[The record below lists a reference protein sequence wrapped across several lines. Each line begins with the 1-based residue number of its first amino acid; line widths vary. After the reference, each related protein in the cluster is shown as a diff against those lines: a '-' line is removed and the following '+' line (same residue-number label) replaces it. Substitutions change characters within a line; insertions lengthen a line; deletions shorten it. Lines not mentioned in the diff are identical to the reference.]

1 MVSTITHPDRPESQR
16 YLVEE
21 DEEHAVA
28 QNGPNGNVG
37 KDTGNQASMVR
48 HHDGSVRVDG
58 HKGPCQRARHSR
70 QVDEPRIV
78 VVAEV
83 ERGEVDKVEDQDYLR
98 PHSVPMDEEQH
109 PDEVK

>member
-1 MVSTITHPDRPESQR
+1 
-16 YLVEE
+16 
-21 DEEHAVA
+21 
-28 QNGPNGNVG
+28 
-37 KDTGNQASMVR
+37 
-48 HHDGSVRVDG
+48 
-58 HKGPCQRARHSR
+58 
-70 QVDEPRIV
+70 VDEPRIV